1 MYVEEEEDFAPKN
14 FLIFN
19 HYGKDTL
26 FFWDNEKLVVCPYGE
41 ADTKHTLKTPDSIK
55 TLKCFGQRVFVICQP
70 TGIYKL
76 SKDMKLLVLSENG
89 IELADEFYNVFY
101 PRSGIMYLFDKKEK
115 RERDLLP
122 LSTSVPSS
130 TVHSFALNSY
140 DTKHDLREAIFGD
153 SEFEPTDNLC
163 VFVYDKRI
171 FKLCKNSINLIYCS
185 QQTVTDIVPWKSM
198 EKTCGLIFLAQ
209 TEYVIFMYTKNQ
221 EIVFE
226 KANLGTNIHSLC
238 AFPHDGSLNIIYCDE
253 METYITKKIFGSEQL
268 EHDIFVNQYF
278 LCFQVFKEKLLALTP
293 AKVLLERSLILDFT
307 EDMDQEQEEFV
318 ELNCNMLS
326 NTEEIVDKICE
337 DSKILQKLD
346 LELQAEEDKNQ
357 RLNLYAHQKKFQYQ
371 PKMNVKHIAGK
382 VFLSADFANIFPKNS
397 WVYLNLIN
405 DGKKVTCGKLIKEFE
420 TVLEMLIPEEFISD
434 SLDITVDLVTHTN
447 EGQPWCLIKNCLKD
461 SPPKKKKE
469 GLKLNKISFIESKL
483 ATLRKLQSED
493 CLDIEKL
500 SEIKKSVRK
509 EINNS

>member
-1 MYVEEEEDFAPKN
+1 M
-14 FLIFN
+14 
-19 HYGKDTL
+19 
-26 FFWDNEKLVVCPYGE
+26 FWTESFCN
-41 ADTKHTLKTPDSIK
+41 
-55 TLKCFGQRVFVICQP
+55 
-70 TGIYKL
+70 
-76 SKDMKLLVLSENG
+76 
-89 IELADEFYNVFY
+89 
-101 PRSGIMYLFDKKEK
+101 
-115 RERDLLP
+115 
-122 LSTSVPSS
+122 LST
-130 TVHSFALNSY
+130 
-140 DTKHDLREAIFGD
+140 DG
-153 SEFEPTDNLC
+153 
-163 VFVYDKRI
+163 
-171 FKLCKNSINLIYCS
+171 